1 MSNSL
6 SPDLAYIKGLDG
18 GGLIIT
24 APGDTCDFVQRFQP
38 PSKGIDEDPVTGSAN
53 CMLVPYW
60 AERLGKKKFRAR
72 QVCKRGGDLYCEL
85 AGERVKIA
93 ERAALYMEGHF
104 YLP

>member
-24 APGDTCDFVQRFQP
+24 APEDTCDFAQRFQP

-60 AERLGKKKFRAR
+60 AERLGKRSSVPGKFVNAVVTFIVN
-72 QVCKRGGDLYCEL
+72 QLEN
-85 AGERVKIA
+85 E
-93 ERAALYMEGHF
+93 
-104 YLP
+104 

>member
-1 MSNSL
+1 MVEALLLLHLEIHVTLYSVFS
-6 SPDLAYIKGLDG
+6 
-18 GGLIIT
+18 
-24 APGDTCDFVQRFQP
+24 P
-38 PSKGIDEDPVTGSAN
+38 PSKGIDEDPVTSSAN

-60 AERLGKKKFRAR
+60 AERLGKKKFRAW

-85 AGERVKIA
+85 AGERVKSA